1 MIRRSLLTLCI
12 GSTIALSPAIGGLVS
27 KDKPQPE
34 SIATRPRPADD
45 VDTAKSASGAS
56 ESASSESLAK
66 PSREN
71 MGQEKAVLSRLVTQ
85 LQRSPRSFI
94 YLRSI
99 GFAQTDKEFEELITR
114 NDAIFRRTRIV
125 RRDEQGN
132 RQIPGWPGVTL
143 TPEYKSRKQ

>member
-12 GSTIALSPAIGGLVS
+12 GGVIALAPAIGGLVS
-27 KDKPQPE
+27 RDKPQPE
-34 SIATRPRPADD
+34 SVARPPRPADD
-45 VDTAKSASGAS
+45 ADSAQRAAAASDSASTG
-56 ESASSESLAK
+56 SLDK

-71 MGQEKAVLSRLVTQ
+71 MGQEKVLLNRLVTQ

-99 GFAQTDKEFEELITR
+99 GFTQTDKEFEELIAR

-125 RRDEQGN
+125 RRDDQGN

-143 TPEYKSRKQ
+143 TPEYKVRRP